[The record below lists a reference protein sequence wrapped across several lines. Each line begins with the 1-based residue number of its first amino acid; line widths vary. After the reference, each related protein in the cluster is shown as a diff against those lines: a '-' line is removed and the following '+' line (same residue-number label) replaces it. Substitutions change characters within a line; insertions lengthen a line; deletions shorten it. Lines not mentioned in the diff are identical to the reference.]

1 MGDKDIPPGTTP
13 PSRGSL
19 LFERALRDQQQAQD
33 DRQKKLREDTSAL
46 GVNTSSVRG
55 AWETIAASS
64 SSSSSAAASNR
75 PLGEGGTSNSRTGSQ
90 VLERAYQQQQQI
102 EEERKRKLRESTD
115 VPISTGTVKGAW
127 ETIASS
133 FSSSSSRTE
142 KFKENPDE
150 TVSTGKVRGAWE
162 TISSAFSS
170 SNRTEAEKYEGS
182 KIKGSWET
190 VMQKQQMS
198 EQERRA
204 SHLKS
209 ELDPLTQ
216 ASRIKVKSLVGE
228 WENVI
233 MQNDSSIDDISNTAR
248 VGLQRLRQMNNNVG
262 QNTTKTAA
270 GMQNQGQGQAQ
281 PQRPDSEV
289 FLAGSTRVYKLS
301 DVFGDSATANNIQRS
316 LTGTGGVPVI
326 LPCGVHTTD
335 TNERPPFDVTAVAI
349 QNEEG
354 VVYVAMTINVM
365 KGATMDPRAYG
376 TNQRITPDPRSTHF
390 VHYLIPSYQISHA
403 FSPLSY
409 HLIPSFLPIYHLIVR
424 SRSSTISRFTKSGRL
439 CT

>member
-1 MGDKDIPPGTTP
+1 MDRGHIIKREKARRNAIRVAWVTKTCHQGQHRPREVHYFSSERCVINNKHKMNDK
-13 PSRGSL
+13 
-19 LFERALRDQQQAQD
+19 
-33 DRQKKLREDTSAL
+33 KKLREDTSSL

-55 AWETIAASS
+55 AWETIASS
-64 SSSSSAAASNR
+64 SSSSSAASNR
-75 PLGEGGTSNSRTGSQ
+75 LAGEAGGGGTSNSRTGSQ

-102 EEERKRKLRESTD
+102 EEERKRKLRESAD

-170 SNRTEAEKYEGS
+170 NNKTEAEKYEGT

-204 SHLKS
+204 SYLKS

-216 ASRIKVKSLVGE
+216 ASRIKVKNLVGE

-248 VGLQRLRQMNNNVG
+248 VGLQRLRQMNNNNAGANTKAAAG
-262 QNTTKTAA
+262 QN
-270 GMQNQGQGQAQ
+270 Q
-281 PQRPDSEV
+281 PPPPPASAPRPDSEV
-289 FLAGSTRVYKLS
+289 FHAGSTRVYKLS

-316 LTGTGGVPVI
+316 LTGTGGTPVI
-326 LPCGVHTTD
+326 LPCGVRTND
-335 TNERPPFDVTAVAI
+335 NNERPPFDVTAVAI

-376 TNQRITPDPRSTHF
+376 KDDM
-390 VHYLIPSYQISHA
+390 
-403 FSPLSY
+403 
-409 HLIPSFLPIYHLIVR
+409 IVV
-424 SRSSTISRFTKSGRL
+424 K
-439 CT
+439 

>member
-1 MGDKDIPPGTTP
+1 MGDKDVPPP
-13 PSRGSL
+13 PPSSSRGSL
-19 LFERALRDQQQAQD
+19 IFERALREQQAAQD
-33 DRQKKLREDTSAL
+33 ERQKKLREDTSEL
-46 GVNTSSVRG
+46 GVNTSSVRST
-55 AWETIAASS
+55 WETIASS
-64 SSSSSAAASNR
+64 SSGATSNR
-75 PLGEGGTSNSRTGSQ
+75 PMSETGGGTSNSRTGSQ
-90 VLERAYQQQQQI
+90 VLERAYQQQQEI
-102 EEERKRKLRESTD
+102 EEERKRKLRESAN

-170 SNRTEAEKYEGS
+170 SNKTETEKYEGT

-204 SHLKS
+204 SYLKS

-216 ASRIKVKSLVGE
+216 ASRIKVKNLVGE

-233 MQNDSSIDDISNTAR
+233 MQNESSIDDISNTAR
-248 VGLQRLRQMNNNVG
+248 VGLQRLRQMNNNNNNNNTVG
-262 QNTTKTAA
+262 PNTKSAA
-270 GMQNQGQGQAQ
+270 GWSNQNQGQT
-281 PQRPDSEV
+281 PPPPPRPDSEV

-301 DVFGDSATANNIQRS
+301 DVFGDTATANNIQRS
-316 LTGTGGVPVI
+316 LSGAGGAPVI
-326 LPCGVHTTD
+326 LPCGVRTD
-335 TNERPPFDVTAVAI
+335 DNNERPPFDVTAVAI

-376 TNQRITPDPRSTHF
+376 TIE
-390 VHYLIPSYQISHA
+390 SHS
-403 FSPLSY
+403 FL
-409 HLIPSFLPIYHLIVR
+409 SFLPLFIIFLLHR
-424 SRSSTISRFTKSGRL
+424 
-439 CT
+439 